1 MGKKLT
7 LKDNYNSISKAIQK
21 RVRNTAFTNSEVVKK
36 KFTEGM
42 YLCWEGERGLGSHQS
57 ENVEK
62 IITDKHMKFWKSKA

>member
-21 RVRNTAFTNSEVVKK
+21 RVRNNAFTNSEVVKK

-42 YLCWEGERGLGSHQS
+42 YLC
-57 ENVEK
+57 
-62 IITDKHMKFWKSKA
+62 